1 MKRTSIALALV
12 ALAAAGWPAAR
23 LAAQESKMARGTVTA
38 VAADSLTVKVGDHDM
53 KFGVDSKTNVE
64 AVGAGTKTRQAQA
77 KGAPGPKLTEV
88 VKVGQPVAVSYTE
101 TGGSNHA
108 TRIRAISSV
117 SATAGATAGPGG
129 AKTTSG
135 TVKSVAA
142 NSMTISG
149 SSGSGATFTQTFTI
163 DGTTKVIGKGA
174 GTASAAAGGKTV
186 VTELVSNGDHV
197 AVTYHASGNALH
209 AAEIRVTN
217 KSAPSK

>member
-1 MKRTSIALALV
+1 MKRTLIALALV
-12 ALAAAGWPAAR
+12 ALAATGWPAAR
-23 LAAQESKMARGTVTA
+23 LAAQEAKTARGTVTA
-38 VAADSLTVKVGDHDM
+38 VAADSVTVKVADHDM
-53 KFGVDSKTNVE
+53 TFSIDNKTNVE
-64 AVGAGTKTRQAQA
+64 AVGAGTKTRKAQA
-77 KGAPGPKLTEV
+77 AGAAGPKLTEV

-117 SATAGATAGPGG
+117 GARTAATAGSTA
-129 AKTTSG
+129 AKTANG

-186 VTELVSNGDHV
+186 VTDLISNGDHV
-197 AVTYHASGNALH
+197 AVSYHASGNALH
-209 AAEIRVTN
+209 AAEIRVTT
-217 KSAPSK
+217 KATTSK